1 MKRRLPLIFVA
12 VVTVACL
19 VAASIAAVASGVS
32 GSAVAYSVNGTR
44 VSQATVDRELDW
56 LAGSRS
62 IEKTLQQQ
70 GQTLTNSDGSI
81 NAAVTASWL
90 GQRIQVELLRQGAA
104 KKGVKVPAAERS
116 SARKQ
121 AAARYPNA
129 PSSALDVLVDSNAYA
144 NALGLTTQEAQ
155 AAFFQPAVRK
165 AKVTIDPR
173 YGRWN
178 PAVGVCPPTGCA
190 TTAGG

>member
-12 VVTVACL
+12 VVAVACL

-32 GSAVAYSVNGTR
+32 GSAIAYTVNGTK
-44 VSQATVDRELDW
+44 VSQSTVDRELDW
-56 LAGSRS
+56 LAGNSS
-62 IEKTLQQQ
+62 IKKTLQQQ
-70 GQTLTNSDGSI
+70 GQTLTSSDGSI
-81 NAAVTASWL
+81 NATVTASWL

-104 KKGVKVPAAERS
+104 KKGITVSAADRND
-116 SARKQ
+116 ARKQ

-129 PSSALDVLVDSNAYA
+129 PSSALDILVDSNAYA
-144 NALGLTTQEAQ
+144 NALGLTTQQKQ
-155 AAFFQPAVRK
+155 AAFFQPAVRR
-165 AKVTIDPR
+165 ADVTIDPR

-190 TTAGG
+190 STAGG